1 MSEETLEDIPIQ
13 FLEKFVILWEDVR
26 EAVDVMNIPKF
37 KSTRNKLR
45 EFVKLFPCLKNQRI
59 ETIKE
64 IIRERK
70 INDILGN

>member
-1 MSEETLEDIPIQ
+1 MSEETLEDITIE

-26 EAVDVMNIPKF
+26 EAATVANISTF
-37 KSTRNKLR
+37 KARRNNKR

-70 INDILGN
+70 INDILE